1 MIEIQTR
8 YTPPTN
14 VTCIRDGEKV
24 VEYPCMKKDGY
35 EVMQVI
41 TDRQL
46 SYYTT
51 YIQIRNACDL
61 LGRNYYTCKVENY
74 AGSYSRTI
82 RTNMEGMIII
92 LRLNIIYIYMLTPS
106 MCVPAYLL

>member
-1 MIEIQTR
+1 M
-8 YTPPTN
+8 
-14 VTCIRDGEKV
+14 VA
-24 VEYPCMKKDGY
+24 YPCMKKDGY

-41 TDRQL
+41 TNRYR

-74 AGSYSRTI
+74 AGSRSRNI

-92 LRLNIIYIYMLTPS
+92 LRFNIFL
-106 MCVPAYLL
+106 